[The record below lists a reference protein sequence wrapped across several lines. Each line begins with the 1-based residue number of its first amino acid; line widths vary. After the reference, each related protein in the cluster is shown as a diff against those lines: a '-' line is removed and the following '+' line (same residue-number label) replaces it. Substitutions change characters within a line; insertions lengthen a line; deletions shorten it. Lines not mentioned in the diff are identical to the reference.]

1 MYFAMVGHVYYW
13 AVICVVGGEY
23 TSNPSKNNN
32 KKKKILF
39 VDDEPDIIWLSKTVL
54 ERNGFE
60 VQAFESPMSVLENF
74 KPGSYDLLVIDIKMR
89 EMDGF
94 ELYDKLRKMDNNIN
108 VCFLTAA
115 QEYYDKYKERY
126 SWLQNE
132 CFITK
137 PISLENLVNT
147 INSVLN

>member
-1 MYFAMVGHVYYW
+1 MVSQS
-13 AVICVVGGEY
+13 
-23 TSNPSKNNN
+23 TLNPSKNN

-39 VDDEPDIIWLSKTVL
+39 VDDEPDITWLSKTVL

-60 VQAFESPMSVLENF
+60 VQTFESPVSALDNF
-74 KPGSYDLLVIDIKMR
+74 KPGSYDLLLIDIKMR

-126 SWLQNE
+126 SSEE

-137 PISLENLVNT
+137 PIALKNLVNT
-147 INSVLN
+147 INSILS

>member
-1 MYFAMVGHVYYW
+1 
-13 AVICVVGGEY
+13 VICVVGDEY
-23 TSNPSKNNN
+23 TSNPSKNNR
-32 KKKKILF
+32 KKILF
-39 VDDEPDIIWLSKTVL
+39 VDDDPDTTWISKTSL

-74 KPGSYDLLVIDIKMR
+74 KPGSYDLLLIDIKMR

-94 ELYDKLRKMDNNIN
+94 ELYDRLRNMDNNIN

-115 QEYYDKYKERY
+115 QEYYNKYKERY
-126 SWLQNE
+126 SWLQKE

-137 PISLENLVNT
+137 PITLENLVNT
-147 INSVLN
+147 INSILS

>member
-1 MYFAMVGHVYYW
+1 MVGD
-13 AVICVVGGEY
+13 EY

-39 VDDEPDIIWLSKTVL
+39 VDDEPDITWLSKTVL
-54 ERNGFE
+54 EHNGFE

-126 SWLQNE
+126 SSEE

-137 PISLENLVNT
+137 PIALKNLVNT
-147 INSVLN
+147 INSVLS

>member
-1 MYFAMVGHVYYW
+1 M
-13 AVICVVGGEY
+13 VGGEY

>member
-1 MYFAMVGHVYYW
+1 VYHGL
-13 AVICVVGGEY
+13 IKCVVGDES
-23 TSNPSKNNN
+23 TTLNSSEKNT

-39 VDDEPDIIWLSKTVL
+39 VDDDPDTTWISKTAL

-60 VQAFESPMSVLENF
+60 VQTFESPMSALENF
-74 KPGSYDLLVIDIKMR
+74 KPGSYDLLLIDIKMR

-115 QEYYDKYKERY
+115 KEYYDKYEERY
-126 SWLQNE
+126 SWVQKE
-132 CFITK
+132 YFITK
-137 PISLENLVNT
+137 PITLENHAVYIT
-147 INSVLN
+147 SS

>member
-1 MYFAMVGHVYYW
+1 M
-13 AVICVVGGEY
+13 VGGEY

-54 ERNGFE
+54 EHNGFE

-94 ELYDKLRKMDNNIN
+94 ELYDKISKMDNNIN

>member
-1 MYFAMVGHVYYW
+1 
-13 AVICVVGGEY
+13 VVGSEY
-23 TSNPSKNNN
+23 ISNPSKNNS

-39 VDDEPDIIWLSKTVL
+39 VDDEPDITWLSKTVL

-74 KPGSYDLLVIDIKMR
+74 KPGSYDLLLIDIKMR

-94 ELYDKLRKMDNNIN
+94 ELYDKLRKMDNNVN

-115 QEYYDKYKERY
+115 QEYYEKYKGRY
-126 SWLQNE
+126 SSEE

-137 PISLENLVNT
+137 PIALKNLVNT
-147 INSVLN
+147 INSILC